1 MDYHSLNLTAPLALV
16 CLLVAVVTW
25 MVKRTDGKRPLR
37 RISAVSLLL
46 GVALLALTFFLSLT
60 IP

>member
-1 MDYHSLNLTAPLALV
+1 MDFHDMNLTAPLALV

-25 MVKRTDGKRPLR
+25 MVKRTDGQRPLR
-37 RISAVSLLL
+37 RVSAVSLLL
-46 GVALLALTFFLSLT
+46 GVALLVLTFLLSLT

>member
-1 MDYHSLNLTAPLALV
+1 MDFHDMNLTAPLALF

-25 MVKRTDGKRPLR
+25 MVKRTDGQRPLR
-37 RISAVSLLL
+37 RVSAVSLLL
-46 GVALLALTFFLSLT
+46 GVALLVLTFLLSLT